1 MKTILAAIL
10 VMSFLVGAGDA
21 DADRQSRKRLWLD
34 LQVMGREIGQVKAC
48 MQAYAT
54 TGEAYE
60 QYWPAYRALT
70 EQATALIISYV
81 SLGAG
86 GAPEPGAWH
95 GAWEALVRAQ
105 VGAEDAT
112 DRAGCSAVLEAAR
125 ILAAEKSSAQQ

>member
-1 MKTILAAIL
+1 MKTILAVLLVLSIL
-10 VMSFLVGAGDA
+10 VSAGGA

-34 LQVMGREIGQVKAC
+34 LQAMGREIGQVKAC
-48 MQAYAT
+48 MQDYAT

-70 EQATALIISYV
+70 EAATGLVTSYV

-86 GAPEPGAWH
+86 AAPEPGAWH

-105 VGAEDAT
+105 VAAEDAT
-112 DRAGCSAVLEAAR
+112 DRAGCPAVLEAAR
-125 ILAAEKSSAQQ
+125 ILAAEKSGAQQ